1 MARRAAR
8 VTMEETSIVVEELEE
23 RIEMD
28 NVTAGEPYIE
38 L

>member
-8 VTMEETSIVVEELEE
+8 VTMEETAIVVEESEE
-23 RIEMD
+23 MIEMD
-28 NVTAGEPYIE
+28 NVTAGAQYIE